1 MFYFLSEN
9 INFGNNVITG
19 KIMENLLNELI
30 NLKYFN
36 VSKNELTGAIPP
48 FYHNVSNITHFDMHM
63 NRITGTLPLGF
74 AHIQSL
80 EHLNLQ
86 GNRIVGSIPFELNNL
101 KTLELLALSHNQLIG
116 SIPLEFEEL
125 PRLNRVYLH
134 ANRLRGDAPPTDKTM
149 EEYITDCGED
159 EAGGDFVICSDC
171 TKCCNSENSC
181 IGKNRLDIRSMYSM
195 FIFAVVFIIMVFCYT
210 NKKKIMRTRLL
221 QKFFQN
227 NVQYWQASDLIGK
240 EKTVYHYFLT
250 DNKVGW
256 LIALITAALQLAT
269 LFLFVRAAD
278 VKSNDSDVQCK

>member
-1 MFYFLSEN
+1 
-9 INFGNNVITG
+9 
-19 KIMENLLNELI
+19 MENLLNELI

-74 AHIQSL
+74 TQMQSL
-80 EHLNLQ
+80 EHLNLH
-86 GNRIVGSIPFELNNL
+86 RIVGSIPFELNNL
-101 KTLELLALSHNQLIG
+101 KTLKLLALSHNQLIG
-116 SIPLEFEEL
+116 SIPLKFEKL
-125 PRLNRVYLH
+125 PQLNRVYLH
-134 ANRLRGDAPPTDKTM
+134 ANGLRGDAPATDKTM

-159 EAGGDFVICSDC
+159 EAGA
-171 TKCCNSENSC
+171 ENSC
-181 IGKNRLDIRSMYSM
+181 IDKNKLGIGPI
-195 FIFAVVFIIMVFCYT
+195 IFAVAFTIMVFCYT

-256 LIALITAALQLAT
+256 LIALITAAAQLAT
-269 LFLFVRAAD
+269 LFLFVVAAD
-278 VKSNDSDVQCK
+278 VSNNDSDVQCKQFLFLFHCT